1 MRWSWAVVISFLL
14 ATLLPH
20 QASAQ
25 EPWATDLPPEIQT
38 RMAAEY
44 PDFFGSSGIADRSF
58 DYSAAIGVRVY
69 APAAVLDAAMEHLRI
84 SLASNSS
91 RFFTSGRHVVFRA
104 LLADSQCEAA
114 HDILWL
120 GFVENHP
127 YLSIFASDLHFLR
140 RLRWQVYG
148 ANLIDFSGVLPPE
161 DPILDLRGLAACF
174 AAEAARRNAAVVA
187 AWAEDSTIP
196 DRIQRTFTG
205 FPTLVNSN
213 GSIHGARDGNYWH
226 LIHMA
231 TQGAGDGYGPA
242 GVLFVELALELD
254 SIAVPDD
261 VLQMLLL
268 RADET
273 WPDVDADLPLPVDQV
288 RITELLPTTAARLS
302 ADDLAR
308 AEQCFLTGEPYN
320 RLLLGEAAYAQL
332 PAEQRCQP

>member
-1 MRWSWAVVISFLL
+1 MRRVWVVLIPILL
-14 ATLLPH
+14 VFFPKY
-20 QASAQ
+20 ASAQ
-25 EPWATDLPPEIQT
+25 EPWAADLPPEIQT

-44 PDFFGSSGIADRSF
+44 PDFFGSSGIDDRSF
-58 DYSAAIGVRVY
+58 DYSAAMGVRVY
-69 APAAVLDAAMEHLRI
+69 APAAVMDAAMEHLRI
-84 SLASNSS
+84 SLATNRA
-91 RFFTSGRHVVFRA
+91 RFFTHDRDLLFRA

-161 DPILDLRGLAACF
+161 EPILDLRGLAACF
-174 AAEAARRNAAVVA
+174 AAEAARRNAAVVR

-196 DRIQRTFTG
+196 DRIQRAFTG
-205 FPTLVNSN
+205 FPTLVNAN
-213 GSIHGARDGNYWH
+213 GSVHGARDGNYWH

-242 GVLFVELALELD
+242 GALFVELALELD

-273 WPDVDADLPLPVDQV
+273 WPDVDADLPLPVDRA
-288 RITELLPTTAARLS
+288 RITELLPITAARLS
-302 ADDLAR
+302 ADDQVH
-308 AEQCFLTGEPYN
+308 AEQCFLTDEPYN